1 MLLFWDFQHGPSK
14 SEIILDKN
22 LCLIN
27 ILFKGRSASTQDET
41 EEWRNPL
48 NDKWFCDMINYNML
62 SIEDPKKYPRPMDSG
77 ESLLDSATP
86 NGGSCII
93 SEGEPEPYSFTIQE
107 CDCSDPKNYDFYNK
121 GRF

>member
-27 ILFKGRSASTQDET
+27 ILFKGRSASLQSKLKRENGM
-41 EEWRNPL
+41 EIP
-48 NDKWFCDMINYNML
+48 DKEFCELIIYEKL
-62 SIEDPKKYPRPMDSG
+62 SIEDPKKYPNPMD
-77 ESLLDSATP
+77 APRNVTP
-86 NGGSCII
+86 DGGSCII
-93 SEGEPEPYSFTIQE
+93 SYSLISRKSVHSYTIQD
-107 CDCSDPKNYDFYNK
+107 CDCSDPFKYEFYYK